1 MRIIGLLLLF
11 IATIPAQ
18 ALDLETWQSTHFRD
32 DPSVGKLF
40 TGDGQETTVETL
52 REAVLAADFVLI
64 GEIHTNAD
72 HHRLQADIIRILA
85 DAGRRPAVVLEMVP
99 QSLQSDL
106 DAYVTIGGDAAGLG
120 AALDW
125 EQRGW
130 PDWAIYRPIAE
141 AALAAELSLVAGN
154 LDRETVQ
161 AIGQGDRTALHA
173 AARDRLGLDA
183 PLPDEVE
190 AAILETLAEAHCDL
204 LPTQALA
211 PMLTVQRAR
220 DGAMAAAMAEA
231 GDDGAVL
238 IAGRGHVRN
247 DWGVPAILAVKRPDA
262 TIVAIGLTEPP
273 HEIGPSPFDFMI
285 VTPRAEVKDYC
296 AELAERFGK
305 PKTDGDSN

>member
-40 TGDGQETTVETL
+40 TGDGEEATVEAL
-52 REAVLAADFVLI
+52 REAVLVADFVLI
-64 GEIHTNAD
+64 GEIHPNAD
-72 HHRLQADIIRILA
+72 HHRLQADIIRTLT
-85 DAGRRPAVVLEMVP
+85 DAGRRPAVVWEMVP
-99 QSLQSDL
+99 LSRQTDL
-106 DAYVTIGGDAAGLG
+106 DAYIAGGGDAAGLG
-120 AALDW
+120 TALDW

-130 PDWAIYRPIAE
+130 PDWTIYQPIAE
-141 AALAAELSLVAGN
+141 AALAAELPLIAGN
-154 LDRETVQ
+154 LDRETVR
-161 AIGQGDRTALHA
+161 AIGQGDDTALDETE
-173 AARDRLGLDA
+173 RERLGLYLS
-183 PLPDEVE
+183 LPDRAE
-190 AAILETLAEAHCDL
+190 AEILETLAEAHCDL

-238 IAGRGHVRN
+238 IAGRGHVRR
-247 DWGVPAILAVKRPDA
+247 DWGVPATLAVKRPDA
-262 TIVAIGLTEPP
+262 TMVAIGLTEAP
-273 HEIGPSPFDFMI
+273 HDIGPNPFDFVI

-305 PKTDGDSN
+305 KNGDESSN